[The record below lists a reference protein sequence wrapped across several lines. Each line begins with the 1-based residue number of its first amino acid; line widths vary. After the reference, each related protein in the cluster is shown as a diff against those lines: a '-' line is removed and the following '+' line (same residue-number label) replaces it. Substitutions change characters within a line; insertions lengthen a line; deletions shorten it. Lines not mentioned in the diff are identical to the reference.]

1 MATTSFN
8 DDFVIKN
15 KKVAKQ
21 FKKDLEKENNK
32 ITEIKVFDISDELSK
47 GEEKLKNRLSAS
59 H

>member
-47 GEEKLKNRLSAS
+47 GEQKLKNRLSAS